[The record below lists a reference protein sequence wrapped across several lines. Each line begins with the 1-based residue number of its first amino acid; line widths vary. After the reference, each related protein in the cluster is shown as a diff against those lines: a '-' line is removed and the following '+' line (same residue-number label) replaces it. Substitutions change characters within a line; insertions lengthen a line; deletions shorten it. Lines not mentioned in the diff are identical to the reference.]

1 MNLTELIKE
10 LRFIS
15 SRSGGSGGQNVNKV
29 ETAITA
35 LLDLGQTTRLSVAEK
50 ELIREKLKTRINAEG
65 ILSVRAQVHR
75 TQWANR
81 EESIKVMVRLLKNA
95 LQKKKPRIATSVSAG
110 AKEKRLQTKKRKAEI
125 KSGRGR
131 IRYTR
136 DE

>member
-1 MNLTELIKE
+1 M
-10 LRFIS
+10 S

-29 ETAITA
+29 ETAVTA
-35 LLDLGQTTRLSVAEK
+35 LLDLTQTTRLSTTEK
-50 ELIREKLKTRINAEG
+50 ALIREKLKTRINSED

-81 EESIKVMVRLLKNA
+81 EESIKVLVRLLKSA
-95 LQKKKPRIATSVSAG
+95 LQKKKPRIATQVSAS
-110 AKEKRLQTKKRKAEI
+110 ATEKRLQTKKRKAEI

-131 IRYTR
+131 IRFNR